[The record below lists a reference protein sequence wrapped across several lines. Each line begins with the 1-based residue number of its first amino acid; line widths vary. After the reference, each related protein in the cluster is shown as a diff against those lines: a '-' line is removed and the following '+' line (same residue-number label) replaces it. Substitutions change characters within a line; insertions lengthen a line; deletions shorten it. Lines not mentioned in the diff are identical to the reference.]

1 MLDLSRLSPAQRE
14 AVVAGDGPML
24 IVAGPGSGKTTV
36 LAARIAYLVA
46 ARQVAPSSVLA
57 ITFATKATR
66 ELRVRLSG
74 LLGAEGRGVDV
85 TTFHA
90 FGLRIVRQWSEELG
104 LGPGPIAVY
113 GDGESRAAL
122 REVAEELGYDL
133 ERWPLADMARAIERH
148 CLGGDTP
155 AAMAGQ
161 VAALAEGYEA
171 LLRRRAAV
179 DYPAMLALPLRLFDS
194 RPAALRLYQDAY
206 RHILSDEY
214 QDVSAPQYA
223 LLRRLAERH
232 RNLVVVGDPCQCLY
246 GWRGADVRF
255 LLEFERDFPEARVV
269 SLDQNFRSTGRIVDL
284 ANALSAGLA
293 YHRPLWTDNPPGEH
307 SYIHVAADEQAEAA
321 FVAGEIERLR
331 AERLID
337 HPGEVAVLCR
347 TNRQMQQLILA
358 LRARRL
364 PYRVHG
370 GGDLL
375 ARREVRDALAYLR
388 LAYDPKD
395 ALALARIAN
404 VPPRRLSR
412 LADGLRVRP
421 APASEL
427 PSLASRHGPAALAAA
442 EALVALI
449 ADLHARAAARA
460 PAELLDLALDRSG
473 YRAWLATRTDGA
485 ARLGHLDELRA
496 LAGQAQG
503 DLATWLAEVQLGEGV
518 ASAPDD
524 GRRVLLATI
533 HGAKGGEWRVVFV
546 VGVEEGLLPHSRS
559 LSGEANGSA
568 SVEEELRI
576 AYVAVTR
583 PRERLYLTCC
593 RSRRWGERSEV
604 RHPSR
609 FLRGLPLEPIERAA

>member
-46 ARQVAPSSVLA
+46 ARQIAPSSVLA
-57 ITFATKATR
+57 IAFATKATR
-66 ELRVRLSG
+66 ELRARLSS
-74 LLGAEGRGVDV
+74 LLGSQGRGVDV

-104 LGPGPIAVY
+104 FGPGPIAVY
-113 GDGESRAAL
+113 GDGESRALL
-122 REVAEELGYDL
+122 REVADERGYDL
-133 ERWPLADMARAIERH
+133 ERWPLAEMATTLERH
-148 CLGGDTP
+148 RLGGGTP
-155 AAMAGQ
+155 TAIAGQ
-161 VAALAEGYEA
+161 VAVLAEEYEA
-171 LLRRRAAV
+171 LLRRRGAV

-206 RHILSDEY
+206 RYILSDEY
-214 QDVSAPQYA
+214 QDVSDPQYS

-255 LLEFERDFPEARVV
+255 LLEFERDFPEARVI

-284 ANALSAGLA
+284 ANALSAELA
-293 YHRPLWTDNPPGEH
+293 YRRPLWTDNPPGER
-307 SYIHVAADEQAEAA
+307 SYLHVAADEQAEAA
-321 FVAGEIERLR
+321 FVAAEIGRLC

-347 TNRQMQQLILA
+347 TNWQAQQLIFA
-358 LRARRL
+358 FHERRL

-370 GGDLL
+370 SGDLF

-388 LAYDPKD
+388 LAYNPDD
-395 ALALARIAN
+395 ALALARIVN

-412 LADGLRVRP
+412 LADGLRLRP
-421 APASEL
+421 VPASEL
-427 PSLASRHGPAALAAA
+427 SSLACRYGPSVQAAA
-442 EALVALI
+442 EALVVLI
-449 ADLHARAAARA
+449 ADLQARAAVRS

-473 YRAWLATRTDGA
+473 YRAWLAGQPDGA
-485 ARLGHLDELRA
+485 ARLGHLAELRA
-496 LAGQAQG
+496 LAVQAEG
-503 DLATWLAEVQLGEGV
+503 DLATWLAELQLGEEV

-524 GRRVLLATI
+524 GRRVLLTTI

-559 LSGEANGSA
+559 LLAEAA
-568 SVEEELRI
+568 AAVEEELRV

-593 RSRRWGERSEV
+593 RTRRRGERSEP

-609 FLRGLPLEPIERAA
+609 FLRGLPLEPVERAA